1 MSPLFCDCMDT
12 KRLVK
17 SVEIDGVECEI
28 FTDFRDILEIFQIM
42 NDPDLLDGEKFILSL
57 DYFYKTDDYKI
68 NQELAFKIMCEFLTM
83 GNTEPDTKPN
93 KKPLFDWEQD
103 FNIIVAP
110 INKIIGEDVRG
121 ISYLHW
127 WTFLSAFMEVG
138 ECTFSTFVGI
148 RSKINR
154 GIKLDKEEEKIF
166 KENRN
171 SITLKKKYDSTTQAL
186 MDEILGRG

>member
-1 MSPLFCDCMDT
+1 MSPLFCDCMNI

-17 SVEIDGVECEI
+17 SVNIDGVDCAI

-42 NDPDLLDGEKFILSL
+42 NDPDLLDGEKFVLSL

-68 NQELAFKIMCEFLTM
+68 NEELAFKTMCEFLTM
-83 GNTEPDTKPN
+83 GNNEPDTRPN
-93 KKPLFDWEQD
+93 QKPLYDWEQD

-110 INKIIGEDVRG
+110 INKIIGEDIRG
-121 ISYLHW
+121 VEYVHW

-138 ECTFSTFVGI
+138 ECTFSTYVSI
-148 RSKINR
+148 RSKINK

-171 SITLKKKYDSTTQAL
+171 SITLKKKYDATTQAL

>member
-93 KKPLFDWEQD
+93 QKPLFDWEQD

-110 INKIIGEDVRG
+110 INKIIGEDVGG

-148 RSKINR
+148 RSKINK

>member
-1 MSPLFCDCMDT
+1 MSPLFCDFMDT

-93 KKPLFDWEQD
+93 QKPLFDWEQD

>member
-1 MSPLFCDCMDT
+1 MSPLFCDFMDT

-57 DYFYKTDDYKI
+57 DYFYKTNDYKI

-93 KKPLFDWEQD
+93 QKPLFDWEQD